1 MNISDITEAKVA
13 RASDKKPK
21 KIKPSSGHESPHP
34 MQGKLVGESKPQ
46 KPKPYEPNKNQPNP
60 VAKHSRNKSGAGAHK
75 STKDYD
81 RKNKKADIKARMD
94 EGPLVVNK
102 DSDLNKMIDT
112 FLDSWK
118 SQRHSDDEYAE
129 LLKAL
134 GYKLEKDGQRSVI
147 TKEDLDEAKGDIR
160 KAMGAAALIAA
171 LGLSMPSAK
180 DTPLGKELK
189 QAASAG
195 DAVAE
200 YHLKNMDFYVD
211 ANDQRTLVNLKIKYL
226 EDSDREDVA
235 AYLAK
240 KAGK

>member
-75 STKDYD
+75 SPKDYS
-81 RKNKKADIKARMD
+81 RKNKKSDINAQMN
-94 EGPLVVNK
+94 EGPLVLQGKHGVNG
-102 DSDLNKMIDT
+102 MIDRFIDT
-112 FLDSWK
+112 WK
-118 SQRHSDDEYAE
+118 SKNPSEEEYAD
-129 LLKAL
+129 LMKVL
-134 GYKLEKDGQRSVI
+134 GKHIEFQDGKRVVLTDLEEGN
-147 TKEDLDEAKGDIR
+147 GNIR

-180 DTPLGKELK
+180 DTPLGKELS

-195 DAVAE
+195 DEVAA
-200 YHLKNMDFYVD
+200 YHLKNMDLYVE

-226 EDSDREDVA
+226 EDSDRDDVE

>member
-46 KPKPYEPNKNQPNP
+46 KPKPYEPNKDQPNP

-75 STKDYD
+75 STKDYN
-81 RKNKKADIKARMD
+81 RKNKKADINARMD
-94 EGPLVVNK
+94 EGPLVLHGISGVNSMLDK
-102 DSDLNKMIDT
+102 
-112 FLDSWK
+112 FLDAWK
-118 SQRHSDDEYAE
+118 SKNPTEEEYAE
-129 LLKAL
+129 LMKVL
-134 GYKLEKDGQRSVI
+134 GKNIEFGNNKRVVL
-147 TKEDLDEAKGDIR
+147 TDLDEGNGNIR

-189 QAASAG
+189 QAAQQG
-195 DAVAE
+195 DAVAA
-200 YHLKNMDFYVD
+200 YHLDNLDLYMD
-211 ANDQRTLVNLKIKYL
+211 ASDQRTMINLKIAYID
-226 EDSDREDVA
+226 DSPREDVK

>member
-1 MNISDITEAKVA
+1 MNISDITEAKVV
-13 RASDKKPK
+13 RSSDKKHK
-21 KIKPSSGHESPHP
+21 KIKPNTGHESPHP
-34 MQGKLVGESKPQ
+34 MQGKLVGEGNKPQ
-46 KPKPYEPNKNQPNP
+46 KQKPYKPKQTNP
-60 VAKHSRNKSGAGAHK
+60 VAKHSRNMAGAGAHK
-75 STKDYD
+75 SPKDYD
-81 RKNKKADIKARMD
+81 RKNKKADIKSQLD
-94 EGPLVVNK
+94 KGPLVLQGISGVHGMLDK
-102 DSDLNKMIDT
+102 
-112 FLDSWK
+112 FLDTWK
-118 SQRHSDDEYAE
+118 SNKHTEEEYAE
-129 LLKAL
+129 LLKVL
-134 GYKLEKDGQRSVI
+134 GKHIEFDGNRAVLTNLEEGN
-147 TKEDLDEAKGDIR
+147 GNIR

-200 YHLKNMDFYVD
+200 YHLKNMDLYVD

-240 KAGK
+240 KAGE

>member
-46 KPKPYEPNKNQPNP
+46 KPKPYDANKDQPNP

-81 RKNKKADIKARMD
+81 RKNKKADINARMD
-94 EGPLVVNK
+94 EGPLVLHGISGVNGML
-102 DSDLNKMIDT
+102 DR

-118 SQRHSDDEYAE
+118 SESHTEEEYAE
-129 LLKAL
+129 LLKVL
-134 GYKLEKDGQRSVI
+134 GKHIEFDGKRAVL
-147 TKEDLDEAKGDIR
+147 TDLDEGNGNIR

-200 YHLKNMDFYVD
+200 YHLKNMDLYLD

-226 EDSDREDVA
+226 EDSPREDVA

-240 KAGK
+240 KAGIE